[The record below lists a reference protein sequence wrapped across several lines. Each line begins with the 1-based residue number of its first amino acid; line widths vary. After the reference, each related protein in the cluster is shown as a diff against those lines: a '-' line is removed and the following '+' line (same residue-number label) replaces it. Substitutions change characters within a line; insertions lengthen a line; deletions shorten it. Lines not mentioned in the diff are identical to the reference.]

1 MTQKRNSTRD
11 GADKL
16 AISQN
21 KAMMCEEISP
31 MNNKLKLHFHHQL
44 DLESGAME
52 LLIDSFGKTTG
63 AADALE
69 NDDRSGT
76 R

>member
-1 MTQKRNSTRD
+1 MWRVKTDDEKFNVNSSSHNLKILWPRREEY

-31 MNNKLKLHFHHQL
+31 MNNKLKLHFRHQT
-44 DLESGAME
+44 EQSKAE
-52 LLIDSFGKTTG
+52 GK
-63 AADALE
+63 
-69 NDDRSGT
+69 
-76 R
+76 